1 MSAPTSEQLSDRRR
15 RAAETLAGLDAE
27 GLLVTT
33 LVNVRYLTGF
43 TGSNGVLV
51 LGSDGT
57 GTFLTDGRYR
67 DQAVDEV
74 PDLEHVITRDLLGEA
89 AGRMTGRFHDT
100 SPARFHDASPA
111 RFHDAS
117 PARWAVE
124 THTLSVDQ
132 HATLTKADVST
143 VSAERLVEGLR
154 EVKDDGEVDA
164 VRRACQISVDA
175 LQGLLA
181 GPLAG
186 RTESEV
192 ARDLEWRM
200 LGLGA
205 EGIAFET
212 ILASGPNSAI
222 PHHSPTDRV
231 LQTGDLV
238 KADFG
243 ARVDGYHADCTRTV
257 VLGRADDWQREVH
270 AAVLASQTAGVAAL
284 REDVPVAASDE
295 AARGVLE
302 DAGWLE
308 YFTTGLGHGVG
319 LQIHED
325 PFISHRHAGRLAR
338 RTTLT
343 MEPGVY
349 VPGRGGVRIED
360 TLLVTSDQPEV
371 LTTMTTD
378 LLEIT

>member
-1 MSAPTSEQLSDRRR
+1 MSAPTAEQLADRRR
-15 RAAETLAGLDAE
+15 RAVETLSGLGAE

-43 TGSNGVLV
+43 TGSNGALV
-51 LGSDGT
+51 VAADGT

-67 DQAVDEV
+67 DQAVYEV
-74 PDLEHVITRDLLGEA
+74 PNLDHVITRDLLGA
-89 AGRMTGRFHDT
+89 AAQRMTGT
-100 SPARFHDASPA
+100 
-111 RFHDAS
+111 
-117 PARWAVE
+117 WACE
-124 THTLSVDQ
+124 THTMSVDQ
-132 HATLTKADVST
+132 HATLTEAGVTT
-143 VSAERLVEGLR
+143 VSAERVVESLR
-154 EVKDDGEVDA
+154 EVKDDREIDA
-164 VRRACQISVDA
+164 LRRACQISVEA

-181 GPLAG
+181 GPLTG

-200 LGLGA
+200 LELGA
-205 EGIAFET
+205 EAIGFET
-212 ILASGPNSAI
+212 ILASGLNSAV
-222 PHHSPTDRV
+222 PHHRPTERV
-231 LQTGDLV
+231 LQTGDLM

-257 VLGRADDWQREVH
+257 VLGTADDWQREVH
-270 AAVLASQTAGVAAL
+270 AAVQASQAAGVAAL
-284 REDVPVAASDE
+284 REGAPVAASDE
-295 AARGVLE
+295 AARQVLK

-308 YFTTGLGHGVG
+308 HFTTGLGHGVG

-325 PFISHRHAGRLAR
+325 PFISHRHAGRLAS

-343 MEPGVY
+343 MEPGIY

-360 TLLVTSDQPEV
+360 TLLVTSDHPEV